1 MPVPHWTRR
10 DADERAMTNDAVRPS
25 PATPTATHSGPLLL
39 MHHIEKRFGT
49 TVALADVSLAVAP
62 GEVHA
67 LVGENGAGKSTLMKI
82 LAGAEI
88 ADAGSIHFQ
97 GIPFAPRQPLDSLRM
112 GIAMIYQEFNLAPH
126 LSVQANLLLGR
137 ERRVGG
143 LLLASALGS
152 DERDACRAAL
162 ARLNLRVL
170 LETRVGDLGVA
181 DQQMIEIARAI
192 LSDARLII
200 MDEPTSALATDE
212 VQRLFTIIRQLR
224 RQGISIVYISH
235 FLEELEQIADR
246 LTIIRDGRTIT
257 TGTIACP
264 QTKLLAAPLAE
275 RVQPPSHTSFTRDMI

>member
-25 PATPTATHSGPLLL
+25 PATPAAAHSGPLLL
-39 MHHIEKRFGT
+39 MQHIEKRFGT

-67 LVGENGAGKSTLMKI
+67 LVGENRAGKSTLMKI

-97 GIPFAPRQPLDSLRM
+97 GAPFAPRQPLDSLRM

-137 ERRVGG
+137 ERRIGG
-143 LLLASALGS
+143 LLLASTIAS

-162 ARLNLRVL
+162 ARLNLRVP
-170 LETRVGDLGVA
+170 LETRVGELGVA

-212 VQRLFTIIRQLR
+212 VHRLVTSIRQLLQ
-224 RQGISIVYISH
+224 QGISICYISH
-235 FLEELEQIADR
+235 FSQEPKQITDR

-257 TGTIACP
+257 TGKIAKEEGGRMKDESEGAGSGSSP
-264 QTKLLAAPLAE
+264 
-275 RVQPPSHTSFTRDMI
+275 R